1 MGHPEKNWPF
11 VTPGIPDHW
20 FGEGTLLTKEEVRTV
35 VLAKLRLRRDATLW
49 DVGAGLGSVAVE
61 AALLAPAGEVWAV
74 EKDPERCRVIEATAR
89 AFGLANLRVVPGTAP
104 EALAGLPRPD
114 RVFVGGAG
122 KHVKAVL
129 EAAWQALSPEG
140 RLVLV
145 AVTLETLATAVAW
158 LTERG
163 CLREAVH
170 VGVARAVPGRPFTM
184 WRSLNP
190 VYIFVADKGLQQE
203 AKNP

>member
-1 MGHPEKNWPF
+1 MRPPEKNWPF

-20 FGEGTLLTKEEVRTV
+20 FGASTLLTKEEIRAV
-35 VLAKLRLRRDATLW
+35 VLAKLRLRHDGTLW

-74 EKDPERCRVIEATAR
+74 EKDPERCRLIEENAR
-89 AFGLANLRVVPGTAP
+89 AFGVTNLRVVPGTAP
-104 EALAGLPRPD
+104 EALTGLPRPD

-122 KHVKAVL
+122 GRVGAVL
-129 EAAWQALSPEG
+129 EAAWRALAPEG

-145 AVTLETLATAVAW
+145 AVTLETLAAAAAW
-158 LTERG
+158 FAEHG
-163 CLREAVH
+163 CLTEAVH
-170 VGVARAVPGRPFTM
+170 IGVARAVPGRPLTV

-190 VYIFVADKGLQQE
+190 VYVFVADKCG
-203 AKNP
+203 